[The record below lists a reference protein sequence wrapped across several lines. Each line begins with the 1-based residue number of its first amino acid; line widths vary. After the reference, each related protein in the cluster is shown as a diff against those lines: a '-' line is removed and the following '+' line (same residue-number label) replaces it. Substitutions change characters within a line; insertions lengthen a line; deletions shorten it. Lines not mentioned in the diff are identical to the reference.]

1 MSTVVVVDDDPEV
14 RDTTAAVL
22 RASDHRVIEA
32 ADGVEGLERLSQ
44 EPVDVILLDL
54 AMPRLG
60 GRGVLEALDHSPP
73 IIVVSAFASDVD
85 VRQRFGSKVVAFLQ
99 KPVSPQRLLT
109 VVANAVRG
117 DLD

>member
-1 MSTVVVVDDDPEV
+1 MSSTTTPKV
-14 RDTTAAVL
+14 RDITAAVL

-60 GRGVLEALDHSPP
+60 GKGVLEALDHPP
-73 IIVVSAFASDVD
+73 PVIVVSAFASDVD

-99 KPVSPQRLLT
+99 KPVAPRRLLT

-117 DLD
+117 NVD